1 MSSPTSAGNL
11 SSNQVLPEK
20 SPLKSMQSS
29 DAESALLP
37 DQFIRKATVIKFSGL
52 SSATIYRWMKL
63 GKFPQ
68 SIRLTEKTTVWS
80 LQELTQWMEQMKRER
95 R

>member
-1 MSSPTSAGNL
+1 MSSPSSAGNL

-20 SPLKSMQSS
+20 SPLNSISS
-29 DAESALLP
+29 NTKSALLP

-80 LQELTQWMEQMKRER
+80 LQELTQWMEQMKRECR
-95 R
+95 